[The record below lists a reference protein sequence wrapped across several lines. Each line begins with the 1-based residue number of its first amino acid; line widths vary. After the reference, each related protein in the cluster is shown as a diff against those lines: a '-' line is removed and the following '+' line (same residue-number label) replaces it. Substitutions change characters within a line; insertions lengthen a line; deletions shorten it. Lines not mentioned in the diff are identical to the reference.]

1 MDPLK
6 QLWFQPDADA
16 AKKGLEIESV
26 DGKFS
31 FDQIDLFTCHIS
43 WSRRII
49 LEHKFD
55 SFEMGTP
62 QDASSSTATWLPRDE
77 RESWRKRKG
86 TFIKKANELAHFT
99 GSDVYIAIRHYN
111 TLITY
116 SSCDEGNWPL
126 TEDEIVM
133 FILEA
138 IINPFTDLGCSHA
151 RGLEWSVGHHK
162 ICPIF

>member
-1 MDPLK
+1 MDSLK
-6 QLWFQPDADA
+6 QLWFHPDADA
-16 AKKGLEIESV
+16 AKKGLEIECV
-26 DGKFS
+26 DWRFS
-31 FDQIDLFTCHIS
+31 SDQIDLFPCDIN
-43 WSRRII
+43 WSRRIK
-49 LEHKFD
+49 LEHKSD

-62 QDASSSTATWLPRDE
+62 QDASSSTATWLPREE

-126 TEDEIVM
+126 PEEEIVM

-138 IINPFTDLGCSHA
+138 IIKPSTDLGCSHA
-151 RGLEWSVGHHK
+151 
-162 ICPIF
+162 